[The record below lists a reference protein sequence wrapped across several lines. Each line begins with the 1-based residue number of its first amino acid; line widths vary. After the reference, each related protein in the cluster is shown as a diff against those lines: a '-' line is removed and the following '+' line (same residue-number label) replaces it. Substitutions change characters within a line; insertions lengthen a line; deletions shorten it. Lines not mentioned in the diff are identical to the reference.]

1 MDTPRKGQRA
11 SASPKAVS
19 PFSLG
24 SALLVLALS
33 TALGLVAGARSQPTS
48 AAPQGQAV
56 DTGEFCGDWSV
67 SDDSFGRQGFC
78 PEVDNSWTLADL
90 GLECFGF
97 AHFYCFE
104 D

>member
-1 MDTPRKGQRA
+1 MWT
-11 SASPKAVS
+11 
-19 PFSLG
+19 
-24 SALLVLALS
+24 S
-33 TALGLVAGARSQPTS
+33 TAPSGE
-48 AAPQGQAV
+48 AV